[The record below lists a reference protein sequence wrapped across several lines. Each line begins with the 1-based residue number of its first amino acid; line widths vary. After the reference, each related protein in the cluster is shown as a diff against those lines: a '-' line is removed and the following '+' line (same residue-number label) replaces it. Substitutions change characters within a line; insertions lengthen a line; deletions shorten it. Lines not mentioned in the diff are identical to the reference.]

1 MYFPES
7 LVVII
12 GTGLPTFLV
21 VQLWQLACC
30 HRLVGVTT
38 CFRAI
43 TTNPLVEAAQMTV
56 MFFRDLAS
64 TLPLQLS
71 VSDLLGG
78 TGGGGESETILNGDN
93 MLLSTTLR
101 VLAPWALMVA
111 KPMSLAETLGKRL
124 IKLALTTYT
133 MGNVF
138 WVISSNRYCAAD
150 QLWGLA

>member
-1 MYFPES
+1 M
-7 LVVII
+7 
-12 GTGLPTFLV
+12 
-21 VQLWQLACC
+21 ACC

-111 KPMSLAETLGKRL
+111 KAMSLAETFGKRL